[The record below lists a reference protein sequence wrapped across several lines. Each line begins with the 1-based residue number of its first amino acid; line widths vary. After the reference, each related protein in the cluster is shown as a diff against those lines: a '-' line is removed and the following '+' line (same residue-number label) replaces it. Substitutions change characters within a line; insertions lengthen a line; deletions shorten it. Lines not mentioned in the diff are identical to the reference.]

1 MNNSNMRKLIT
12 VSLCV
17 CGIAL
22 GGCATGSVSAANI
35 KPSTEN
41 IRARHDAYVN
51 ADANLSQAAKE
62 QYLRE
67 TRWLDDALSEAVK
80 P

>member
-1 MNNSNMRKLIT
+1 
-12 VSLCV
+12 
-17 CGIAL
+17 
-22 GGCATGSVSAANI
+22 
-35 KPSTEN
+35 
-41 IRARHDAYVN
+41 VN